1 HKSRGPPCKA
11 HADSRDVLT
20 PEEMVQLRQE
30 FVEELANP
38 ALAKERKVAKA
49 KARHHAGWKPPE
61 APQSQEE
68 YRFDFGK
75 HSGSTLRSV
84 LQEDPGYLDRLMSWR
99 NNILDQKLTLRCALE
114 KEGLLEGLL
123 AKRPQLMVERA
134 RGMIAK
140 AAEDKDKPLHP
151 EIAKLR
157 VAQHIEA
164 TEILAMH
171 SSETAVAALAAPP
184 RDQQQK
190 RKRVSAARHLL
201 PHCSRCGSVEHKR
214 PQCPNKS
221 LQGEVVEDCR
231 SQAVV
236 DYMRNRR
243 SAALVARLKYTHI
256 SIRTREYEER
266 AKKMARA
273 PIDTDF
279 VQMAR
284 WSPEEFV
291 HYLVSA
297 GILHDLKGT
306 PCPRGKCQSS
316 KKSSFL
322 EGAEKELGQLRCN
335 AEKGQDIIIETAWHA
350 CGVCRVH
357 QSVALHNPLF
367 SGLLGKGSKG
377 VSMCVMAWWLAAEGV
392 PESVAVRQLNIHE
405 GVVQGYYARARAI
418 MSAAAIRMQR
428 GIREVEVDATVI
440 CKWKAEENAELTHSY
455 YCYIGIRQ
463 RGSTSHF
470 AMMPLGAYHAFC
482 KEILGDRKY
491 NLLLMTDGAGCYKCR
506 CSDCVVRFEE
516 HHSVNHSRKPKA
528 EFSRPIPAVVADVD
542 TGHTRGSMAGTMTI
556 DKEWD
561 LLKEPLPRNLTARTV
576 EDVDRTD
583 GYVRSQQW
591 RRLVGNDDRWSAFL
605 DAAREWAK
613 CADSRAKLKLGLATG
628 KAGKLAL
635 AAGKRLNRGKSSGRS
650 APKSIPKRHPHA
662 IATGMPTA
670 AAPSIVTG
678 RVPWVP
684 PWPLPPPPAWHAG
697 ALWGDRYLERQGS
710 APVCG
715 RHALNNLLGAPQF
728 SDGDLEVARGI
739 VVAQTDDP
747 PDLHVSDGGWY
758 SHSVLATAFTSSDDM
773 LGALV
778 NHNNVH
784 WSAIQ

>member
-1 HKSRGPPCKA
+1 
-11 HADSRDVLT
+11 
-20 PEEMVQLRQE
+20 
-30 FVEELANP
+30 
-38 ALAKERKVAKA
+38 
-49 KARHHAGWKPPE
+49 
-61 APQSQEE
+61 
-68 YRFDFGK
+68 
-75 HSGSTLRSV
+75 
-84 LQEDPGYLDRLMSWR
+84 
-99 NNILDQKLTLRCALE
+99 
-114 KEGLLEGLL
+114 
-123 AKRPQLMVERA
+123 
-134 RGMIAK
+134 
-140 AAEDKDKPLHP
+140 
-151 EIAKLR
+151 
-157 VAQHIEA
+157 
-164 TEILAMH
+164 
-171 SSETAVAALAAPP
+171 
-184 RDQQQK
+184 
-190 RKRVSAARHLL
+190 
-201 PHCSRCGSVEHKR
+201 
-214 PQCPNKS
+214 
-221 LQGEVVEDCR
+221 
-231 SQAVV
+231 
-236 DYMRNRR
+236 MRNRR
-243 SAALVARLKYTHI
+243 SAALVARLKYTQI
-256 SIRTREYEER
+256 SIRTREYVER

-322 EGAEKELGQLRCN
+322 EGGEKELGQLRCN

-428 GIREVEVDATVI
+428 GIRWGTGSSRTVEVEVDATVI

-470 AMMPLGAYHAFC
+470 AMMPLGGRVAPESSEAYHAFC

-583 GYVRSQQW
+583 GYVR
-591 RRLVGNDDRWSAFL
+591 
-605 DAAREWAK
+605 
-613 CADSRAKLKLGLATG
+613 
-628 KAGKLAL
+628 
-635 AAGKRLNRGKSSGRS
+635 
-650 APKSIPKRHPHA
+650 HPHA

-670 AAPSIVTG
+670 AAPSIVT
-678 RVPWVP
+678 
-684 PWPLPPPPAWHAG
+684 AWHAG

-710 APVCG
+710 APVRG

-728 SDGDLEVARGI
+728 SDGDLE
-739 VVAQTDDP
+739 
-747 PDLHVSDGGWY
+747 
-758 SHSVLATAFTSSDDM
+758 AFTSSDDM

>member
-1 HKSRGPPCKA
+1 A

-49 KARHHAGWKPPE
+49 KARHRAGWKPPE

-134 RGMIAK
+134 RGVIAK

-190 RKRVSAARHLL
+190 RKRVSAARYLL

-243 SAALVARLKYTHI
+243 SAALVARLKHAQI
-256 SIRTREYEER
+256 SIRTRGYEER

-350 CGVCRVH
+350 CCGVCRVH

-405 GVVQGYYARARAI
+405 GVVQGGFKVGGAV
-418 MSAAAIRMQR
+418 
-428 GIREVEVDATVI
+428 EVEVDATVI

-455 YCYIGIRQ
+455 YCFIGIRQ

-491 NLLLMTDGAGCYKCR
+491 NLLLVTDGAGCYKCR

-516 HHSVNHSRKPKA
+516 HHSANHSRKPKA

-583 GYVRSQQW
+583 GFVRSQQW

-613 CADSRAKLKLGLATG
+613 CADSSAKLKLGLATG

-635 AAGKRLNRGKSSGRS
+635 AAGKRLAAEANPADHREER
-650 APKSIPKRHPHA
+650 SIPKRHPHA

-678 RVPWVP
+678 W
-684 PWPLPPPPAWHAG
+684 
-697 ALWGDRYLERQGS
+697 
-710 APVCG
+710 
-715 RHALNNLLGAPQF
+715 F

-758 SHSVLATAFTSSDDM
+758 SHSVLATVLDSHNDRVWHVDSLREPAILDEAAF
-773 LGALV
+773 GRALRRHPMAFPIV
-778 NHNNVH
+778 TN
-784 WSAIQ
+784 SYQE

>member
-1 HKSRGPPCKA
+1 MDPVGFAVSSTPDLSSSTVTITIITGSDLGVLELHSNNTTDTTAIFFGRGSEGQAEDDEFSAADLEKWMVIKKRAGHKSRRPPCKA

-190 RKRVSAARHLL
+190 RKRVSAARYLL

-243 SAALVARLKYTHI
+243 SAALVARLKYTQI
-256 SIRTREYEER
+256 SIRTRGYEER

-350 CGVCRVH
+350 CGVCRVR

-405 GVVQGYYARARAI
+405 GVVQGERGDACRPARARWI
-418 MSAAAIRMQR
+418 QWGTGSSRTV
-428 GIREVEVDATVI
+428 EVEVDATVI

-470 AMMPLGAYHAFC
+470 AMMPLGGRVAPESSEAYHAFC

-561 LLKEPLPRNLTARTV
+561 LLKEPLPRNLTARAV

-583 GYVRSQQW
+583 GYV
-591 RRLVGNDDRWSAFL
+591 
-605 DAAREWAK
+605 
-613 CADSRAKLKLGLATG
+613 
-628 KAGKLAL
+628 
-635 AAGKRLNRGKSSGRS
+635 
-650 APKSIPKRHPHA
+650 RHPHA

-670 AAPSIVTG
+670 AAPSIVT
-678 RVPWVP
+678 
-684 PWPLPPPPAWHAG
+684 AWHAG

-728 SDGDLEVARGI
+728 SDGDLEAWWRILKHNDRVWHVDSLREPAILDEAAFGRALRRHPMAFPI
-739 VVAQTDDP
+739 VTNSYQE
-747 PDLHVSDGGWY
+747 
-758 SHSVLATAFTSSDDM
+758 
-773 LGALV
+773 
-778 NHNNVH
+778 
-784 WSAIQ
+784 

>member
-1 HKSRGPPCKA
+1 A

-190 RKRVSAARHLL
+190 RKRVSAARYLL

-243 SAALVARLKYTHI
+243 SAALVARLKYTQI

-405 GVVQGYYARARAI
+405 GVVQGERGDACRPARARWI
-418 MSAAAIRMQR
+418 QWGTGSSRTV
-428 GIREVEVDATVI
+428 EVEVDATVI

-455 YCYIGIRQ
+455 YCFIGIRQ

-470 AMMPLGAYHAFC
+470 AMMPLGGRVAPESSEAYHAFC

-635 AAGKRLNRGKSSGRS
+635 AAGKRL
-650 APKSIPKRHPHA
+650 
-662 IATGMPTA
+662 A
-670 AAPSIVTG
+670 AEAN
-678 RVPWVP
+678 
-684 PWPLPPPPAWHAG
+684 PADPWHAG

-728 SDGDLEVARGI
+728 SDGDLE
-739 VVAQTDDP
+739 
-747 PDLHVSDGGWY
+747 
-758 SHSVLATAFTSSDDM
+758 AFTSSDDM

-784 WSAIQ
+784 WSAIQASDGVPIVTNSYQE